1 MAHSLGRHVPGLA
14 RGGARNARLS
24 GLCKPRRPGRTPGR
38 GAARGRACA
47 GDRVLL
53 AAPNCPQY
61 LEILYGIW
69 WAGCAP
75 VPANAK
81 LHGAELAY
89 MCAHA
94 GARICFA
101 ADKQAGAI
109 AAEAPEGLERLIVVG
124 SSDYEAMF
132 AGESQAPWLAAPDE
146 LAWLFYTSGTT
157 GKPKARCF
165 RTATCWR

>member
-38 GAARGRACA
+38 GAARGRLAP

-132 AGESQAPWLAAPDE
+132 AGESQAPWLAAPTNWPGCSTPPAPPE
-146 LAWLFYTSGTT
+146 S
-157 GKPKARCF
+157 PRARCF